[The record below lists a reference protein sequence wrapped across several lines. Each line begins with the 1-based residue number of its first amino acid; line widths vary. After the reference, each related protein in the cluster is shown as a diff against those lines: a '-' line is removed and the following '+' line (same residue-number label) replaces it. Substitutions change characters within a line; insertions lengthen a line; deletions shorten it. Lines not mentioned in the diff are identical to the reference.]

1 MVESIFDG
9 VKITIQLLAGDWLP
23 TAGWRQR
30 SAVKEFEADQSDGR
44 LDLLSNIKTPSRGA
58 SSDGWPGETSRIEH

>member
-44 LDLLSNIKTPSRGA
+44 LDLLSNI
-58 SSDGWPGETSRIEH
+58 